1 MAHCEESGKIEY
13 VWVCIVLSR
22 NWSLSLARSLT
33 RFLSLARARAR
44 SLSLSLALALALAL
58 SRALSLSLQ
67 VEIARCLF
75 TAVLLCDSAHFEALC
90 GRAAVWVRARMYDHA
105 VADAGAA
112 AALRTDDPRVYSLEV
127 LSLLALLVQ
136 KYTY

>member
-1 MAHCEESGKIEY
+1 VHLCDVAH
-13 VWVCIVLSR
+13 
-22 NWSLSLARSLT
+22 
-33 RFLSLARARAR
+33 FD
-44 SLSLSLALALALAL
+44 SLSLSLALSLSRSRSRSRSLACALSL
-58 SRALSLSLQ
+58 SRARSLSLQ

-90 GRAAVWVRARMYDHA
+90 GRAAVWVRARMYEHA

>member
-1 MAHCEESGKIEY
+1 MFVESAASSQR
-13 VWVCIVLSR
+13 CTSAMSR
-22 NWSLSLARSLT
+22 ILTLSLSL
-33 RFLSLARARAR
+33 

-67 VEIARCLF
+67 VETARCLF

-90 GRAAVWVRARMYDHA
+90 GRAAVWVRARMYEHA

-127 LSLLALLVQ
+127 LSVLGFLVQ
-136 KYTY
+136 KHIY

>member
-1 MAHCEESGKIEY
+1 MWGPRGRFRQAVARMSSSITDATDTLLGRRNGP
-13 VWVCIVLSR
+13 VL
-22 NWSLSLARSLT
+22 LFGL
-33 RFLSLARARAR
+33 F
-44 SLSLSLALALALAL
+44 LSLSLALSLSRSLAL
-58 SRALSLSLQ
+58 SRSPPLSLE
-67 VEIARCLF
+67 VESARCLF

-90 GRAAVWVRARMYDHA
+90 GRAAAWVRARMYEHA
-105 VADAGAA
+105 VVDAGAA